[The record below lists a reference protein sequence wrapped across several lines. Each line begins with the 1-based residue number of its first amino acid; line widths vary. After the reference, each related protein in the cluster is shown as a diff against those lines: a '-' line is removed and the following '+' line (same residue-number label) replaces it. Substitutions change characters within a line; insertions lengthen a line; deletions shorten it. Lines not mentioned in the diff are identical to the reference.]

1 MAMHDNS
8 FDDIICSALQC
19 GSAITPRQKHAAR
32 QRLLLAAQSDSIE
45 PLPAPSDWS
54 LRLAQ
59 VRRSIAGLIAHLFSD
74 EVHYMRAYS
83 CRYGLHY
90 TAYIAEFSIT
100 DRLMDSMRL
109 RMAYPR

>member
-1 MAMHDNS
+1 MVTHDNG

-19 GSAITPRQKHAAR
+19 SSTVTPHQKLAAR
-32 QRLLLAAQSDSIE
+32 QRLLLAAQSVCVE
-45 PLPAPSDWS
+45 PHPAPSAWS
-54 LRLAQ
+54 LRF
-59 VRRSIAGLIAHLFSD
+59 VRACQSITRLFSQFFSN
-74 EVHYMRAYS
+74 EVHYVRAYN

-90 TAYIAEFSIT
+90 TAYISEFSIT

>member
-1 MAMHDNS
+1 MATHDNS

-19 GSAITPRQKHAAR
+19 GSTVTPHQKHAAR
-32 QRLLLAAQSDSIE
+32 QRLLLAAQSVCVE
-45 PLPAPSDWS
+45 PRPAPPGW
-54 LRLAQ
+54 RLHFAHICQ
-59 VRRSIAGLIAHLFSD
+59 SITNLISQLFSN

-83 CRYGLHY
+83 YRYGLHY
-90 TAYIAEFSIT
+90 TAYISEFSIT